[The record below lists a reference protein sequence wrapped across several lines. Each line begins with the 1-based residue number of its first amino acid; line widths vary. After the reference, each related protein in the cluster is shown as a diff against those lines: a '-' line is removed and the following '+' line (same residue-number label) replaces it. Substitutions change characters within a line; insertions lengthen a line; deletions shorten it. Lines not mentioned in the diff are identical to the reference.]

1 MTLKELEL
9 FALQK
14 QDFKLELN
22 EEIAKDVLEIIF
34 VLFPFYERYK
44 NDQRFKTNLEL
55 LQTLYGHLGKQSK
68 DFKEILDT
76 ILKQFAT
83 NKNAFILNTIK
94 NTLIMEKIPK
104 YPGIGIEKITKKDPL
119 YKVSSILGEIKVE
132 KASQKWPLKQ
142 SLSGKLS
149 QECFKKSLEFVKENP
164 NWKVVLSYIPNYFYK
179 GYYHA
184 YLKNEE
190 YVLDIARNMVLEK
203 KMGEILLDGE
213 IFKELTLEE
222 IEREKNILREQ
233 IIGFRENEYLLG
245 ILTWYLDYQN
255 TTKGQIT
262 NDSQRHL

>member
-1 MTLKELEL
+1 MTKDLKQILS
-9 FALQK
+9 F
-14 QDFKLELN
+14 FKHF
-22 EEIAKDVLEIIF
+22 II
-34 VLFPFYERYK
+34 
-44 NDQRFKTNLEL
+44 TC
-55 LQTLYGHLGKQSK
+55 KQSK

-104 YPGIGIEKITKKDPL
+104 YPGIGIEKITKKDTL
-119 YKVSSILGEIKVE
+119 YNVSSILGEIKVE

-149 QECFKKSLEFVKENP
+149 QECFEFVKENP